1 MDQQFQPTPQFEPAP
16 PPPPMPA
23 PASDKKGLAI
33 AALVLGILSLCS
45 SWFFCGGLLGVIG
58 VILGLLGMKSS
69 GRTMAII
76 GIVLS
81 VVGLI
86 FNDHLHHRL
95 HRFWPKHWEYFQPNA
110 VPINAGRLITRF
122 PAKVFL

>member
-86 FNDHLHHRL
+86 LTIIFIIVYIVSGPSIGNIFNQMQYQLT
-95 HRFWPKHWEYFQPNA
+95 P
-110 VPINAGRLITRF
+110 GG
-122 PAKVFL
+122 